1 MYRSIMKN
9 RNILLYLASAGISQ
23 LGNVLSGL
31 AFLFL
36 SYELTESGSLTTI
49 VAIAQALPY
58 LLFGLIGGA
67 LADRVQKKRLII
79 ILDVIRIPILLLLV
93 VLYHGNLLSFWYVI
107 VASFIIQTIGCFY
120 NPAFRAIFPQI
131 TPLED
136 QTTANGMLDTVTRG
150 VQVLT
155 PLFSISLINSGQI
168 SYFFIIDALTYIL
181 SVLCMFKLTFKDTT
195 PSHQEQP
202 IGLFRSVFGFISWV
216 KTNYTI
222 RILFIVTFLMV
233 LCNTWIWQVG
243 LLLQLI
249 DSFDKGEEYYSLLL
263 GWYGLGVIVINLI
276 IPFIWK
282 KMSLKIYLTG
292 SLIWGTGLLVLGFSN
307 QLAVYFI
314 GVFIVAIGIPI
325 VGLARVYLI
334 QTLVPADRLG
344 RAFSFN
350 AVLLYTSNVI
360 SLGLFGFLYSFVGT
374 KALFIMN
381 GGSMIII
388 AALYLFL
395 VIRTKETWRHTI

>member
-36 SYELTESGSLTTI
+36 AYELTESGSLTTI

-79 ILDVIRIPILLLLV
+79 ILDVLRIPILVLLV
-93 VLYHGNLLSFWYVI
+93 VLYHGHLLSFWYVI

-136 QTTANGMLDTVTRG
+136 QTMANGMLDTVTRG

-155 PLFSISLINSGQI
+155 PLFSISLIHSGQI

-181 SVLCMFKLTFKDTT
+181 SVLCILKLTFKDTT

-202 IGLFRSVFGFISWV
+202 IGLFRSVFSFIGWL

-233 LCNTWIWQVG
+233 FCNTWIWQVG

-249 DSFDKGEEYYSLLL
+249 DSFEKGEEYYSLLL

-282 KMSLKIYLTG
+282 KMSLEIYLVG
-292 SLIWGTGLLVLGFSN
+292 SLIWGIGLLILGFSH

-314 GVFIVAIGIPI
+314 GVFIVAIAIPI

-334 QTLVPADRLG
+334 QTLVPVDRLG

-360 SLGLFGFLYSFVGT
+360 SLGLFGLIYSFVGT
-374 KALFIMN
+374 KALFIVN
-381 GGSMIII
+381 GGSMVII

-395 VIRTKETWRHTI
+395 VIRTKETWRHAI